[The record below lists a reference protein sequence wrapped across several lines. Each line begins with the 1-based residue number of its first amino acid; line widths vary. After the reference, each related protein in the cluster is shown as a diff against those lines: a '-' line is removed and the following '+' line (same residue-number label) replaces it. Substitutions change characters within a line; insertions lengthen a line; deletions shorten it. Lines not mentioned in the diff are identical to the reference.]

1 MTVAGHPPTR
11 TPVEDIWPLSPLQ
24 EGLLFHTVYDEQAT
38 TMYTAQFVTA
48 VDGPLDPAVLRA
60 SWQAVLDRHASLRAG
75 FRQLAGRQRPV
86 QVIARHRDIPWH
98 EVDLDA
104 LPGDAATAEAEAER
118 LAAEATAEPF
128 DVTTPPLLRV
138 LLVRLAPEK
147 HRMILT
153 LHHILIDGWSLPIL
167 MRELWAAYD
176 AGGSTAALPPVTSY
190 REYLVWLA
198 AQDRDAS
205 LRVWREALAG
215 PTEPT
220 RVAPAAD
227 HADAPPAL
235 AGSVFAAVDGE
246 RETALRALAARYSLT
261 VNTVVQVAWAI
272 LLGGLTD
279 RRDVVFG
286 AITAVRPTDLPGL
299 ETMLGLFLN
308 TVPVRVRLDP
318 ARRVADLLVQ
328 VQQEQAALL
337 DHQYVGLADIQRTA
351 GPGARFDTVLVFQN
365 FPRDPR
371 GRSGTGGPR
380 LTPLAGRQM
389 AKYPLSLTVSPADR
403 LDLRLNYRPDLFDGN
418 DAQRILDRLVRVL
431 TRMVADP
438 DARIGHLDLLAEAE
452 RTRVLH
458 EWNDTAI
465 PVPPM
470 PLGRLFEAQVDRTPD
485 AVAVRGEGRSS
496 TYARLDA
503 AANRL
508 ARELVSR
515 GVERGDLVGVLL
527 ERSVDLATAWLGVTK
542 AGAGFVP
549 VDPAYPAARIG
560 FVIGNADPAVV
571 VCSPATAGL
580 VPPDRIRLL
589 VDDPSVAG
597 RSSRRLGAA
606 DPPVGPDDPAYV
618 VYTSG
623 STGAPKGVLVT
634 HRGLANLATAQI
646 RRFGVEPRSRV
657 LQLASPS
664 FDAAVSEFCVALL
677 SGACLVLVG
686 PDRLPPLGSLAATA
700 REFGVTH
707 LTVPPSVLASVP
719 ELPAG
724 VGTVVVA
731 GEECPPSLVARWS
744 PGRRMVN
751 AYGPTEV
758 TVCAT
763 MSEPLPED
771 VGAGPVPIG
780 GPIANTRVLL
790 LDGFL
795 RPVPP
800 GVTGEVY
807 VTGPGLARGYLRQP
821 ALTAERFVACPVACP
836 VGEPH
841 GGTDGATGG
850 GTGGRMYRT
859 GDLARWTDQGQL
871 LFAGRADDQVKIRG
885 FRVEPREV
893 EAVLATHESVGRVAV
908 VAREDRPGD
917 VRLVGYVVPAP
928 GAPVDTVALRG
939 FVADRAPD
947 FLVPAALVVLPSLPL
962 TANGKVDRAA
972 LPAPDLA
979 GHGRGPESAVEE
991 LLCQMFA
998 EVLGLARMGADES
1011 FFDLG
1016 GDSLL
1021 AMRLIARVQAMFH
1034 AEISVGDLFLD
1045 PTVAGVARLLDDA
1058 AGKPAVP
1065 LAPMSRPERV
1075 PLSSA
1080 QERMWFLNRL
1090 DDVPSSVYN
1099 VSFALRISGDLHPA
1113 ALDAALG
1120 DVADRHES
1128 LRTVFP
1134 EAGGAP
1140 YQRILAGPSGRRPL
1154 VVVPTDEDRLTAE
1167 LAGYAD
1173 RGFDLRT
1180 EVPWRVWLLV
1190 LGPSDAVLLVVAHH
1204 IAVDGWSIEVLAQDL
1219 STAYAARRAGNAP
1232 RWEPLPVQYAD
1243 YALWQR
1249 RVLGD
1254 LSDPDSVVSA
1264 QLAYWRRALAGV
1276 PEEVALPADRR
1287 RPEASSFRGESVVFR
1302 LDARAHARLAEL
1314 ARHEKV
1320 TMFMLA
1326 QAALGVLLCRM
1337 GAGTDIPIGTAIAG
1351 RGDAALDRLVG
1362 FFVNTLVLRTDLS
1375 GDPSFVE
1382 VLTRVRRAD
1391 LAAYAHQGLPF
1402 ERLVEDLNPAR
1413 SLSRNPLFQILLAV
1427 RAGTPAR
1434 WDLPGVQ
1441 VRPLRAGPLAAR
1453 VDLAVDLVERR
1464 ADDGGPAGIEGTILY
1479 ATDLFDAPTA
1489 AALAE
1494 RFARVLERVAV
1505 EPGTR
1510 LSRIDVLDGP
1520 ERSRV
1525 TVGWNDTARP
1535 IPPGTV
1541 LDLFADR
1548 VTRSPDT
1555 VAVRCGTEAL
1565 TYGELEAQANRLA
1578 RYLAAVGVG
1587 REDVVGL
1594 CLPRGVRLVVAIMSV
1609 WKSGAAYTYLDPDYP
1624 ADRLG
1629 YLLADSGAVVVLGA
1643 AGTLAGVSLGTAR
1656 PVVLDGGS
1664 VAAIAAESAE
1674 SPGTPVDPRQ
1684 VAYVTYTSGST
1695 GRPKGVAVAH
1705 GGLVNLAQAM
1715 RPRLGV
1721 SEGVVALQ
1729 FASFSFDASVF
1740 DVVVVLAAGGTLA
1753 IATDDERGDPDT
1765 LVEMI
1770 RSADVRVASVVPT
1783 LLGVLDPAAVP
1794 GVTNWVVGA
1803 ERLTAALASRWATP
1817 GRLCNTYGPTE
1828 ATVMTTAGVVDAGI
1842 RPDDAAPSIGRP
1854 IDNARM
1860 YVLDGLLQPVPVGVT
1875 GELYIAGPGLARGYV
1890 GRPGRTGGSFV
1901 ACPFGGPGERMYR
1914 TGDLVRWAPDGQVL
1928 FVGRADAQVKI
1939 RGFRVEPGEVEAA
1952 LAAHPAVGQIAVLA
1966 REDRPGERCLVAY
1979 VVPADGGAV
1988 DPGMLRDFAADRLPD
2003 YMLPTVMVLEGLPVT
2018 TNGKLDR
2025 AALPALSRPVDRG
2038 PRTDAERAV
2047 HRIWSEVLGRADIG
2061 MRDKFFD
2068 AGGNSMS
2075 LIPLRGELS
2084 RLAGTEVPLAL
2095 LFEHSTVEAMA
2106 ALVDRYRLVPV
2117 DEEDSYEL

>member
-1 MTVAGHPPTR
+1 MTVVDRPPNQ

-24 EGLLFHTVYDEQAT
+24 EGLLFHTVYDEQTT

-86 QVIARHRDIPWH
+86 QVIARRLDIPWH
-98 EVDLDA
+98 EADLGGLA
-104 LPGDAATAEAEAER
+104 EDAATAEAER
-118 LAAEATAEPF
+118 LAVEATTQPF
-128 DVTTPPLLRV
+128 DVTAPPLLRV
-138 LLVRLAPEK
+138 SLVRLAPEK

-153 LHHILIDGWSLPIL
+153 LHHILVDGWSLPIL
-167 MRELWAAYD
+167 MRELWSAYD

-198 AQDRDAS
+198 GQDRDAS

-215 PTEPT
+215 ATEPT
-220 RVAPAAD
+220 QIAPAAD
-227 HADAPPAL
+227 RADAPAAL
-235 AGSVFAAVDGE
+235 AGSVFAAVGGE
-246 RETALRALAARYSLT
+246 LGTALRDLAGRYSLT

-272 LLGGLTD
+272 LVGSATG
-279 RRDVVFG
+279 RRDVVFA

-308 TVPVRVRLDP
+308 TVPVRVRFDP
-318 ARRVADLLVQ
+318 AQRVADLLVQ

-337 DHQYVGLADIQRTA
+337 DHQYVGLADIQRVA
-351 GPGARFDTVLVFQN
+351 GPGARFDTVVVFQN

-371 GRSGTGGPR
+371 GRSGTGGLR
-380 LTPLAGRQM
+380 FTALGGRQM
-389 AKYPLSLTVSPADR
+389 AKYPLSLTVIPADG
-403 LDLRLNYRPDLFDGN
+403 LDLRLNYRPDLFDRD
-418 DAQRILDRLVRVL
+418 DAQRIVDRLVRVL

-438 DARIGHLDLLAEAE
+438 DARIGRMDLLAEAE
-452 RTRVLH
+452 RSRVLH
-458 EWNDTAI
+458 EWNDTAR
-465 PVPPM
+465 PVPLA

-485 AVAVRGEGRSS
+485 AVAVLGDGRSS
-496 TYARLDA
+496 TYAQLDG

-508 ARELVSR
+508 ARELVSL
-515 GVERGDLVGVLL
+515 GVGRGDLVGVLL
-527 ERSVDLATAWLGVTK
+527 ERSVELATAWLGVTK

-560 FVIGNADPAVV
+560 LVIGDADPAVV

-580 VPPDRIRLL
+580 VPPDRLRLV
-589 VDDPSVAG
+589 VDEPTVAG
-597 RSSRRLGAA
+597 RSARRLSAA
-606 DPPVGPDDPAYV
+606 ESPVGPDDPAYV
-618 VYTSG
+618 IYTSG

-634 HRGLANLATAQI
+634 HRGLGNLAAAQI
-646 RRFGVEPRSRV
+646 EQCEVGPRSRV

-664 FDAAVSEFCVALL
+664 FDAAVSEFCMALL

-686 PDRLPPLGSLAATA
+686 PDRLPPLGSLGATA

-707 LTVPPSVLASVP
+707 VTVPPSVLASVP
-719 ELPAG
+719 DLPAE
-724 VGTVVVA
+724 VATVVVA
-731 GEECPPSLVARWS
+731 GEECPPALVARWS
-744 PGRRMVN
+744 PGRRLVN

-771 VGAGPVPIG
+771 VDDGTVPIG

-790 LDGFL
+790 LDEFL

-807 VTGPGLARGYLRQP
+807 VTGPGLARGYLHQP
-821 ALTAERFVACPVACP
+821 ALTAERFVACPVGGP
-836 VGEPH
+836 DG
-841 GGTDGATGG
+841 GGTDG

-859 GDLARWTDQGQL
+859 GDLARWTDRGRL
-871 LFAGRADDQVKIRG
+871 LFAGRADEQVKVRG

-893 EAVLATHESVGRVAV
+893 EALLATHESVDRVAV

-917 VRLVGYVVPAP
+917 IRLVGYVVPAA

-939 FVADRAPD
+939 YVAARAPD

-962 TANGKVDRAA
+962 TPNGKVDRAA
-972 LPAPDLA
+972 LPAPEFA
-979 GHGRGPESAVEE
+979 GHGRGPESAAEE

-998 EVLGLARMGADES
+998 EVLGLARVGAQES

-1021 AMRLIARVQAMFH
+1021 AMRLIARIQATFQ
-1034 AEISVGDLFLD
+1034 AEISVGDLFVD
-1045 PTVAGVARLLDDA
+1045 STVAGVARLLDE
-1058 AGKPAVP
+1058 AGGEPAVP
-1065 LAPMSRPERV
+1065 LAPMSRPDRV

-1090 DDVPSSVYN
+1090 DGVRSGVYN
-1099 VSFALRISGDLHPA
+1099 VSFALRISGDLHVA
-1113 ALDAALG
+1113 ALEAALG

-1128 LRTVFP
+1128 LRTIFP
-1134 EAGGAP
+1134 EAGGVP
-1140 YQRILAGPSGRRPL
+1140 YQRILAGASGRWPLL
-1154 VVVPTDEDRLTAE
+1154 VVRTDEDRLAAE

-1173 RGFDLRT
+1173 RGFDLCT
-1180 EVPWRVWLLV
+1180 ELPWRVWLLE

-1204 IAVDGWSIEVLAQDL
+1204 IAVDGWSIEVLARDV
-1219 STAYAARRAGNAP
+1219 STAYAARLAGNAP
-1232 RWEPLPVQYAD
+1232 QWEPLPVQYAD

-1264 QLAYWRRALAGV
+1264 QLGYWRRALAGV
-1276 PEEVALPADRR
+1276 PEEVTLPTDRR
-1287 RPEASSFRGESVVFR
+1287 RPDVSSFRGESVAFR
-1302 LDARAHARLAEL
+1302 LDARAHARLVEL
-1314 ARHEKV
+1314 ARREKV

-1337 GAGTDIPIGTAIAG
+1337 GAGTDIPIGTAVAG
-1351 RGDAALDRLVG
+1351 RGDAALDRLIG

-1375 GDPSFVE
+1375 GDPSFAE
-1382 VLTRVRRAD
+1382 LLARVRRAD

-1413 SLSRNPLFQILLAV
+1413 SLSRNPLFQVLLAV
-1427 RAGTPAR
+1427 QAGTPAR
-1434 WDLPGVQ
+1434 WDLPGLQ

-1464 ADDGGPAGIEGTILY
+1464 ADDASPAGIDGTILY

-1494 RFARVLERVAV
+1494 RFGRVLERVAAD
-1505 EPGTR
+1505 PGIH
-1510 LSRIDVLDGP
+1510 LSRIDVLGEP

-1541 LDLFADR
+1541 LDLFAAR
-1548 VTRSPDT
+1548 AARSPDA
-1555 VAVRCGTEAL
+1555 VAVRCGAEVL

-1578 RYLAAVGVG
+1578 RYLAAVGVD
-1587 REDVVGL
+1587 RENVVGL
-1594 CLPRGVRLVVAIMSV
+1594 CLPRGVRLVVAIMAV
-1609 WKSGAAYTYLDPDYP
+1609 WKAGAAYTYLDPDYP
-1624 ADRLG
+1624 ADRLS
-1629 YLLADSGAVVVLGA
+1629 YLLADSGAVVLLA
-1643 AGTLAGVSLGTAR
+1643 AARTLAGLSLGPAR
-1656 PVVLDGGS
+1656 PVVLDEDS
-1664 VAAIAAESAE
+1664 AAAIAAESAD

-1705 GGLVNLAQAM
+1705 GGLVNLAEAM
-1715 RPRLGV
+1715 RPLLGAA
-1721 SEGVVALQ
+1721 EGVVALQ
-1729 FASFSFDASVF
+1729 FASFSFDAAVF
-1740 DVVVVLAAGGTLA
+1740 DIAVVLAAGGTLA
-1753 IATDDERGDPDT
+1753 IATDEERGDPDT

-1783 LLGVLDPAAVP
+1783 LLGVLDPATVR

-1817 GRLCNTYGPTE
+1817 ARLCNTYGPTE
-1828 ATVMTTAGVVDAGI
+1828 ATVMTTAGVVEAGI

-1854 IDNARM
+1854 IDNARV
-1860 YVLDGLLQPVPVGVT
+1860 YVLDGHLQPVPVGVT

-1890 GRPGRTGGSFV
+1890 GRPGQTSGHFV
-1901 ACPFGGPGERMYR
+1901 ACPFAGPGERMYR

-1939 RGFRVEPGEVEAA
+1939 RGFRVEPGEIEAV
-1952 LAAHPAVGQIAVLA
+1952 LAAHPTVGQVAVLA
-1966 REDRPGERCLVAY
+1966 REDRPGDRCLVAY
-1979 VVPADGGAV
+1979 VVPAAGSEV
-1988 DPGMLRDFAADRLPD
+1988 DPGTLRDFAADRLPD
-2003 YMLPTVMVLEGLPVT
+2003 YMLPIVMVLEGLPVT

-2025 AALPALSRPVDRG
+2025 AALPGPSRPVDRG

-2047 HRIWSEVLGRADIG
+2047 HRVWCDVLGQADIG
-2061 MRDKFFD
+2061 VRDKFFD

-2075 LIPLRGELS
+2075 LIPLRNELA

-2117 DEEDSYEL
+2117 DDEDSYEL